1 MSSELNLQN
10 ETVQHAH
17 PADAIVVAPE
27 DSVRTALEQMKQ
39 FKTGNVLVCDKEQL
53 VGIFT
58 ERDALKLLTAD
69 GDLEQAVSNIM
80 TRDPVTVSL
89 NDSVGSAIAKMSTGG
104 YRRLPVVDQTGKSD
118 CILKISGIIHYLVE
132 HVQDVVYTLPPEPHH
147 RTKTREGA

>member
-1 MSSELNLQN
+1 
-10 ETVQHAH
+10 
-17 PADAIVVAPE
+17 
-27 DSVRTALEQMKQ
+27 MKQ

-80 TRDPVTVSL
+80 THDPVTVSL

-118 CILKISGIIHYLVE
+118 RILKISGIIHYLVE

-147 RTKTREGA
+147 RPKTREGA